1 MDSSINKFQIVF
13 LIDGNLATC
22 EECNHLSEISMIVTR
37 TLLFL
42 TETCKQSKPYYDGI
56 PNNNGLDIDLGVQQ
70 STKAEIQWG
79 FKMFNSAVSVLKKIP
94 NNTKF
99 EHFNEESVKNFEK
112 ELDVAFKTMLL
123 KPLSSG
129 NSSKVLSST
138 RLSSS
143 HASSFLSKALT
154 EIVHDFNWIENETP
168 NYNFDTSP
176 VSRSRSTRKRVNI
189 ETDENNVKK
198 IVFLLSRSP
207 SSQKGLRRF
216 SNKLIMDAEIFLDS
230 FMSPALLNEYQNK
243 FKISLYWID
252 MASQICKSIL
262 EMECNEK
269 NDTKVRTIIKETFK
283 MLGGNFL
290 SKYEILRDIPA
301 SKENFFEKDV
311 HLTSMQNFF
320 NLLPVEVYLSQLIK
334 KNSLTSDSPQVSL
347 SGPRLNEFDVQL
359 VPLTK
364 ELETRGKAIDKSLD
378 LKQAKISWMGCV
390 THKDVVHLL
399 TTKIITSYILDCK
412 KSDQLLHMHS
422 LLQQSLTL
430 GVLTIKLADH
440 DTVHTA
446 ILQPFTSGIA
456 ILSLLNMPEC
466 FHGEH
471 KILKPAFEDHKKETL
486 EGHKKETFEDFKSRL
501 INKSLREG
509 QCEQQKVISEPNVV
523 QADTV
528 YLSHYLNSWYMPGSL
543 ANMSSLISKLNLS
556 SGSLES
562 TSMVNKAFFKE
573 LRKHYIKEKQPP
585 EIVQHY
591 QPSTSTPLCA
601 VRKKKAD
608 SGDSEASSRSSKPN
622 MRTLRSSTLSRG
634 RMMVDKAMSSSIQT
648 VGDTDT
654 SLQSAPCSPDRRSC
668 NSNGFIDTDFK
679 SEVDLKNYLVKQYE
693 QVLSAGIAVEST
705 VRVMVSVATGYMNSL
720 QYSNPEK
727 CAAALVKK
735 YLVKTCKELKDKYTQ
750 NTDRNRKIAEYKL
763 QVLLL
768 LELKFVTRN
777 DEADHD
783 AVLNELILLLRG
795 LMFVTDSKYLN
806 DFLSE
811 VLIVSYAVA
820 LPKLLTDVYDELM
833 LPLPP
838 ALSKFASPLSS
849 KAPMSVLNEDSFMSA
864 PSSTQPSSHLSD
876 QASQPARSRF
886 KQHPSISD
894 FRHSKQILV
903 KPKLKAEPK
912 SSTKEKVKVK
922 IRSSRRRQTVSS
934 VPPEVGRAKRNLFSD
949 QKKVSQTVS
958 KEEVKRSYKKRSKHS
973 GKPKTLVLGTP
984 SHKQTSQRFLRQ
996 QERRRKSENFNPDV
1010 KVIAESPLK
1019 ADDDPSLASALTKSA
1034 GHLLRESFYSSS
1046 SQPSRNF
1053 SRSLELSQKS
1063 SNQINLSQES
1073 QFLLSR
1079 SQGTLSSALRGDS
1092 PNISPKTRFI
1102 KSFFASP
1109 SPEHKTKSLL
1119 RRSPRKSAK
1128 RLEFKESAG
1137 RASTGTEN
1145 VHLIFDGENAN
1156 DFNLLTSPTKRR
1168 CYGATGY
1175 KTPEKQNK
1183 MLQWDTASCP
1193 PLMVTPDKKPSC
1205 IADELGFKNAISKNE
1220 DRRQAETKTPVKNM
1234 VLRLTPT
1241 RKQNITGEFFTP
1253 IKGSGP
1259 TFSAN
1264 SITLS
1269 NHLSSPTKSTARL
1282 LPMSSFQF
1290 TPKKGAP
1297 HEHTTPKKQRALD
1310 HTSVDKLA
1318 TPSKVKFSSTDLA
1331 GPTFERIPP
1340 RTETAT
1346 PIKSILKNSPLMKE
1360 KLAKAAR
1367 RVELQAVTTPLKSF
1381 TFAERSQP
1389 ENKTPKPQIFS
1400 RLEQGYASPEAGRS
1414 FSPSRSQDVFGRGSA
1429 PAAVTIRTPSPRC
1442 KGKSDSINTWA
1453 RRKKCSTKQYSPPS
1467 NSASSPAKSFLSTS
1481 LYLPN
1486 PHHALKE
1493 MPNTEP
1499 QDTPKK
1505 SGSVSAPKHAR
1516 KRSLFLSDEVVG
1528 SPSKRLKKSAEGSP
1542 PKSSSLVKTD
1552 TITFNPGSS
1561 PQLFEDEK
1569 DNDSYMPDFQPCSSS
1584 VFSQSSQLS
1593 GGSLSQS
1600 LGFVHCVMTPV
1611 KRMTRNSS
1619 AAADEG
1625 SQGFPVALPISQLQ
1639 DQCIKTDRLTA
1650 DTPPKAANVQSD
1662 LVNPDKKHF
1671 SPMLSHN
1678 GLRTL
1683 IASPLLSPSSSSHNI
1698 SKSIHSKSRK
1708 HLDLQ

>member
-56 PNNNGLDIDLGVQQ
+56 PNNIGLDIDLGVQQ
-70 STKAEIQWG
+70 STKSEIQWG

-99 EHFNEESVKNFEK
+99 QHFNEESVKNFEK

-168 NYNFDTSP
+168 NYHFDTSP

-252 MASQICKSIL
+252 MASRICKSML

-334 KNSLTSDSPQVSL
+334 KNSLTSDSPQVSF

-364 ELETRGKAIDKSLD
+364 ELETRGKSIDKSLD

-390 THKDVVHLL
+390 PHKDVVHLL

-440 DTVHTA
+440 DTVYTA

-456 ILSLLNMPEC
+456 ILSLLNMPES

-471 KILKPAFEDHKKETL
+471 KILKPAF

-509 QCEQQKVISEPNVV
+509 QCEQQKVRSEPNVV

-668 NSNGFIDTDFK
+668 NSNGFIDTVFMNPK
-679 SEVDLKNYLVKQYE
+679 HRKMVGVGA
-693 QVLSAGIAVEST
+693 SAHILLG
-705 VRVMVSVATGYMNSL
+705 
-720 QYSNPEK
+720 
-727 CAAALVKK
+727 
-735 YLVKTCKELKDKYTQ
+735 
-750 NTDRNRKIAEYKL
+750 YKL

-768 LELKFVTRN
+768 LELEFVIRN

-838 ALSKFASPLSS
+838 ALSKFASPVSS

-903 KPKLKAEPK
+903 KPKQKAEPK

-1205 IADELGFKNAISKNE
+1205 IADELGFKNAISKSE

-1241 RKQNITGEFFTP
+1241 RKQNITGEFSTP
-1253 IKGSGP
+1253 IKGSEP

-1269 NHLSSPTKSTARL
+1269 NNLSSPTKSTARL

-1310 HTSVDKLA
+1310 HTSIDKLA
-1318 TPSKVKFSSTDLA
+1318 TPSKVKFSSTELA
-1331 GPTFERIPP
+1331 GPSFERIPP

-1429 PAAVTIRTPSPRC
+1429 PAAVTIRTPSPKC
-1442 KGKSDSINTWA
+1442 KGKSDSINIWA

-1505 SGSVSAPKHAR
+1505 SGSISAPKHAR